1 MSKVMRFENDLIDFL
16 LCPPAQD
23 AFKTWRLEAV
33 LMENI
38 RNVQIDQIEDV
49 IQILYKC
56 IDQLVNGK
64 NLKMKYNLY

>member
-1 MSKVMRFENDLIDFL
+1 MSGVLRFEVDLIDFL
-16 LCPPAQD
+16 LNPPAQD

-38 RNVQIDQIEDV
+38 RIIHADQIEDV

-56 IDQLVNGK
+56 IDQLVKGK
-64 NLKMKYNLY
+64 NLKMKYNLH

>member
-1 MSKVMRFENDLIDFL
+1 MRFEIDLIDFL
-16 LCPPAQD
+16 LNPPAQD

-38 RNVQIDQIEDV
+38 RNIHADQIDDV

-56 IDQLVNGK
+56 IDQLMKGK
-64 NLKMKYNLY
+64 KLKMKYNLH

>member
-1 MSKVMRFENDLIDFL
+1 MSGVMRFEIDLIDFL

-23 AFKTWRLEAV
+23 AFKTRRLEAV

-38 RNVQIDQIEDV
+38 RKVQIDQIEDV